1 MATLTLIRKKSVEA
15 LALDQLR
22 AAIVGGTLPAG
33 ARLTEQDLSNRLGTS
48 RATIRSALH
57 HLVSEGLVAQV
68 PYTGW
73 TVASM
78 TARDAR
84 ELVSLRASLECL
96 AAELAA
102 GSDDKAARARFGASF
117 DDLVTVA
124 GTHDSLA
131 ASAADAAFHRAMVEL
146 AGHDR
151 LDKHY
156 RLVEQQIRVLIASSN
171 ALLSDASALVGQHRP
186 IHDAIMAGKADAAAR
201 AVRTHIDEEGRKLVA
216 LLAAREDTD
225 DSEGVPV
232 TAPRKSTRGRK

>member
-22 AAIVGGTLPAG
+22 AAIVGGTLAAG

-73 TVASM
+73 MVVSM

-102 GSDDKAARARFGASF
+102 RATDVAARARFKAAF
-117 DDLVTVA
+117 DNLVSVA
-124 GTHDSLA
+124 GA
-131 ASAADAAFHRAMVEL
+131 KKGAEASEADAAFHHAMVEL
-146 AGHDR
+146 SGHER
-151 LDKHY
+151 LAQHY
-156 RLVEQQIRVLIASSN
+156 RLVAQQIRVLIASSN
-171 ALLSDASALVGQHRP
+171 ALLADASALVGQHRP
-186 IHDAIMAGKADAAAR
+186 IHDAIMAGKAEAAVT
-201 AVRTHIDEEGRKLVA
+201 AVRSHIAEEGRKLIA
-216 LLAAREDTD
+216 LLEAREQAETETVIPRRSKSRKAAR
-225 DSEGVPV
+225 
-232 TAPRKSTRGRK
+232 